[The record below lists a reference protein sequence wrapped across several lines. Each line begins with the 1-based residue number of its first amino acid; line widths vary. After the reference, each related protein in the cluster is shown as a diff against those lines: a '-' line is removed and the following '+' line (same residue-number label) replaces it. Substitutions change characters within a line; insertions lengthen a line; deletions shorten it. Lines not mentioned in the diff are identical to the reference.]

1 MTIKT
6 NKKSGMPLRE
16 MGHILN
22 TPSVREA
29 EKKHGCA
36 LEGYTASWSL
46 SGNFLRVYVKESFF
60 IPRGRWRGPY
70 ILTANDVEIY

>member
-1 MTIKT
+1 MA

-16 MGHILN
+16 MGHILD

-60 IPRGRWRGPY
+60 PRGRWRGPY